1 MRIIL
6 ALIPVLLVGCSWFND
21 DKGFFVNRTD
31 DYLDSVESVGLL
43 IPEDLDSQRVEDPF
57 PIPPTPDQINA
68 EYFPGR
74 PPRPDALFASD
85 NRDEV
90 RIQSL
95 GERRWLVVPEPPNR
109 VWPKVKQFFSENG
122 VSIVAENPTYG
133 RIDTDWLEIED
144 KEYRDVVRA
153 DLRDARKEAGLTVG
167 RDRIRLR
174 VEQGLRERSSE
185 VHLRHENDAVFVPR
199 EQVVDLNTLIS
210 EIPTVE
216 LKMLNEIGAYIA
228 AKVSEQTVSM
238 IAQDI
243 STGVKSVLAR
253 DERGDPILRLNLD
266 YDRAWATVGQA
277 LSRAEV
283 DVISLDQVEGVYYVS
298 IPDSLFTGREPS
310 WLSNLNPFGGGKGT
324 HELQLHVTAM
334 SESAFQVAV
343 FDAEANRIDRD
354 LSQQVLSML
363 REFAS

>member
-1 MRIIL
+1 MRLIL
-6 ALIPVLLVGCSWFND
+6 ALSTVFLVGCAWFND
-21 DKGFFVNRTD
+21 DEGIFVNRTD
-31 DYLDSVESVGLL
+31 DYLDSVETAGLL
-43 IPEDLDSQRVEDPF
+43 IPEDLDSRGVEDPF
-57 PIPPTPDQINA
+57 PIPPTADQINA
-68 EYFPGR
+68 EYFPDR

-95 GERRWLVVPEPPNR
+95 GERRWLVVPEQPNR
-109 VWPKVKQFFSENG
+109 VWPKIKQFLGENG
-122 VSIVAENPTYG
+122 VDIVAENPTYG
-133 RIDTDWLEIED
+133 RIDTEWLVIDER
-144 KEYRDVVRA
+144 EYRDVVRTV
-153 DLRDARKEAGLTVG
+153 LRETRKEAGLTIG

-185 VHLRHENDAVFVPR
+185 VHLRHENDAVLEPVD
-199 EQVVDLNTLIS
+199 QVVDLNTLIS
-210 EIPTVE
+210 EIPSVE
-216 LKMLNEIGAYIA
+216 FQVLNEIGAYIA

-238 IAQDI
+238 VAQDI
-243 STGVKSVLAR
+243 STGVKSVLVR

-277 LSRAEV
+277 LARAEV
-283 DVISLDQVEGVYYVS
+283 EVTSLDQIEGVYYVS
-298 IPDSLFTGREPS
+298 IPDSIFTGDEPN
-310 WLSNLNPFGGGKGT
+310 WLSNLNPFGGGEGA

-334 SESAFQVAV
+334 SDSAFQVAV
-343 FDAEANRIDRD
+343 LDAEANRIDRD

>member
-1 MRIIL
+1 MRQIVML
-6 ALIPVLLVGCSWFND
+6 TTVFLVGCSWLND
-21 DKGFFVNRTD
+21 DEGFFVNRAD
-31 DYLDSVESVGLL
+31 DYLDSVESTGLL
-43 IPEDLDSQRVEDPF
+43 IPADLDAQSVADPF

-68 EYFPGR
+68 EYFPDR
-74 PPRPDALFASD
+74 PPRPDARFASD

-95 GERRWLVVPEPPNR
+95 GDRRWLVVPEPPNR
-109 VWPKVKQFFSENG
+109 VWPKVKQFLSENG
-122 VSIVAENPTYG
+122 VDIVAENPRYG
-133 RIDTDWLEIED
+133 RIDSEWLEIED

-153 DLRDARKEAGLTVG
+153 ELRDARKEVGLTVG

-185 VHLRHENDAVFVPR
+185 VHLRHENDALFAPQ
-199 EQVVDLNTLIS
+199 EQVVDLNSLVS
-210 EIPTVE
+210 EIASVE
-216 LKMLNEIGAYIA
+216 LQVLNEIGAYIA

-238 IAQDI
+238 VGQDI
-243 STGVKSVLAR
+243 STGVKSELAR

-277 LSRAEV
+277 LSQAEV
-283 DVISLDQVEGVYYVS
+283 EVISLDQVEGVYFVS
-298 IPDSLFTGREPS
+298 IPESIFTGQKPG
-310 WLSNLNPFGGGKGT
+310 WFSNLNPFSNADAA
-324 HELQLHVTAM
+324 HELQLHVTPM
-334 SESAFQVAV
+334 SDSAFQVAV
-343 FDAEANRIDRD
+343 LDAEANRVDRD

>member
-1 MRIIL
+1 MRLIF
-6 ALIPVLLVGCSWFND
+6 ALTTVFLIGCSWFND
-21 DKGFFVNRTD
+21 DKGIFVNRSD
-31 DYLDSVESVGLL
+31 DYLDSVESAGLV

-68 EYFPGR
+68 EYFPDR

-95 GERRWLVVPEPPNR
+95 GDRRWLVIPEPPNR
-109 VWPKVKQFFSENG
+109 VWPKVKQFLSENG
-122 VSIVAENPTYG
+122 IGIAAENPTYG
-133 RIDTDWLEIED
+133 RMDTEWLEID
-144 KEYRDVVRA
+144 DREYRDVVRA
-153 DLRDARKEAGLTVG
+153 ELRDARQEAGLTVG
-167 RDRIRLR
+167 RDRLLLR

-185 VHLRHENDAVFVPR
+185 VHLRHENDALFTP
-199 EQVVDLNTLIS
+199 QDKVVDLNSLIS
-210 EIPTVE
+210 EIASVE
-216 LKMLNEIGAYIA
+216 LAVLTEIGAYIA

-238 IAQDI
+238 VAQDI
-243 STGVKSVLAR
+243 STGVKSAIMR

-277 LSRAEV
+277 LTRADVEV
-283 DVISLDQVEGVYYVS
+283 LSLDQVEGVYYVS
-298 IPDSLFTGREPS
+298 IPDSLFTGQEPS
-310 WLSNLNPFGGGKGT
+310 WISNLNPFGGGGDV
-324 HELQLHVTAM
+324 HELQLHVTALTD
-334 SESAFQVAV
+334 SAFQVFV
-343 FDAEANRIDRD
+343 LDAEANRVDRD